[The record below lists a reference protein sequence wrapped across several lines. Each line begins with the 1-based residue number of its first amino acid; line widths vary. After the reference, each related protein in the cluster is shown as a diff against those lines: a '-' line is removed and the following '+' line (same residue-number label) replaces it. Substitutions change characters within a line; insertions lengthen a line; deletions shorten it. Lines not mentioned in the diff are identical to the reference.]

1 MNTNNFP
8 KISDQEFEDRMK
20 QVKQKMEDNSLDLLV
35 LYSNRLDPSHVR
47 YLSDVYPINESAAL
61 VIPLQGDPI
70 LCSGQACHAWS
81 VYKSK
86 VKDVRVLPEV
96 GEVAGTEYEMEGQI
110 GFSDLFQE
118 MKDNYRVERIGTVGT
133 LIFPQIIYRQ
143 LTGVFPD
150 ADVINAESLMYELRV
165 TKSPDEIACMRKAGN
180 ILDRAFAQAVE
191 KTEPGWTELDIQAE
205 IQSAILKAGAEK
217 TAIAWDPMIPSGPEH
232 TQLCMNLNS
241 LRQVQESE
249 IIDLQAGATY
259 EGYNAALCYPLVL
272 GQVPDEIRDA
282 VRVAEDSMSAIL
294 GRLQPGA
301 TSKELNAAGRGV
313 LEAAGLAKYSP
324 YGQVHS
330 IGLLECESPWL
341 PVDQDY
347 EIVEGMTLAVDVFLF
362 GLDWGSFRIENT
374 LAVTADGAKLLTKF
388 NQNYL
393 SRITQG

>member
-1 MNTNNFP
+1 MNRDNLP
-8 KISDQEFEDRMK
+8 KIPDQEFEDRMRR
-20 QVKQKMEDNSLDLLV
+20 VKQKMEDNSLDLLV

-81 VYKSK
+81 VFKSK

-96 GEVAGTEYEMEGQI
+96 GEVAGTEYEMEDQI
-110 GFSDLFQE
+110 GFSDLFKE
-118 MKDNYRVERIGTVGT
+118 MKDKYQVERVGTVGT
-133 LIFPQIIYRQ
+133 LIFPQIIYHQ
-143 LTGVFPD
+143 LTDVFPD
-150 ADVINAESLMYELRV
+150 ADVVNAEALMYELRV

-180 ILDRAFAQAVE
+180 ILDHAFARAVE
-191 KTEPGWTELDIQAE
+191 KIEPGWTELDIQAE
-205 IQSAILKAGAEK
+205 IESAILKAGAEK

-259 EGYNAALCYPLVL
+259 EGYNAALCYPFVL
-272 GQVPDEIRDA
+272 GQIPDEIRDA
-282 VRVAEDSMSAIL
+282 VRVARDSMSAVL
-294 GRLQPGA
+294 DRVRAGA

-313 LEAAGLAKYSP
+313 LERAGLAKYSP

-347 EIVEGMTLAVDVFLF
+347 KIVEGMTLAVDVFLF
-362 GLDWGSFRIENT
+362 GMDWGSFRIENT
-374 LAVTADGAKLLTKF
+374 VVVTPDGRDLLTKF
-388 NQNYL
+388 NQENL
-393 SRITQG
+393 SRITG

>member
-1 MNTNNFP
+1 MNEDSFP
-8 KISDQEFEDRMK
+8 KISDQEFDDRMRN
-20 QVKQKMEDNSLDLLV
+20 VKQKMEKTLLDLLIM
-35 LYSNRLDPSHVR
+35 YSNRLDPSHVR

-70 LCSGQACHAWS
+70 VCSGQACHAWS

-110 GFSDLFQE
+110 GFSDLFKE
-118 MKDNYRVERIGTVGT
+118 MKDKYQVERIGTVGT
-133 LIFPQIIYRQ
+133 LTFPQIIYRQ
-143 LTGVFPD
+143 LTDVFPE
-150 ADVINAESLMYELRV
+150 AEVINAESLMYELRV

-180 ILDRAFAQAVE
+180 ILDHAFVKAVE
-191 KTEPGWTELDIQAE
+191 RIEPGWTELDIQAE
-205 IQSAILKAGAEK
+205 IESAILRSGAEK

-272 GQVPDEIRDA
+272 GQIPNEIRDA
-282 VRVAEDSMSAIL
+282 VRAARDSMSAVL
-294 GRLQPGA
+294 GRLRPGA

-313 LEAAGLAKYSP
+313 LERAGLAKYSP

-362 GLDWGSFRIENT
+362 GMDWGSFRIENT
-374 LAVTADGAKLLTKF
+374 VVVTHDGHELLTKF
-388 NQNYL
+388 NQENL
-393 SRITQG
+393 TRITG